1 MTALHPAL
9 PIRYVYRVQQSAS
22 DSWWVYKY
30 DLGNRGSLSNCQRV
44 VFFGR
49 SLAQVDQ
56 WLSDKRHEGFVMDR
70 VAGEQA

>member
-9 PIRYVYRVQQSAS
+9 PIRHVFRIQQSAR

-30 DLGNRGSLSNCQRV
+30 DLGSGGSLSSCPRV

-56 WLSDKRHEGFVMDR
+56 WLSEHRQQGFVLDHPAA
-70 VAGEQA
+70 VPA